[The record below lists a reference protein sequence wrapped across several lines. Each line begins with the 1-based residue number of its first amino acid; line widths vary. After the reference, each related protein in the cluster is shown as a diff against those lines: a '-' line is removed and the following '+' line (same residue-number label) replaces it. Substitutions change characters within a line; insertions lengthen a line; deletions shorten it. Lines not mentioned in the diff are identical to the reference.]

1 MGQSICWDEEEGQAS
16 GRQPVNSVKSCRSL
30 QIPGTL
36 IRARGTRCKKV
47 VKVIHQVCN
56 IVLIQQDPFHHI
68 HHGIKNVRRRAEN
81 EGEGQIDKEL
91 AMPLHPQKIPI
102 LWINCDITIRSLHHS
117 PRPMLGNHA
126 DYLVELNIVHSKF
139 VRIDTVVHT

>member
-1 MGQSICWDEEEGQAS
+1 M
-16 GRQPVNSVKSCRSL
+16 
-30 QIPGTL
+30 
-36 IRARGTRCKKV
+36 
-47 VKVIHQVCN
+47 HQVCN

-68 HHGIKNVRRRAEN
+68 CHGIKNVRHRTEN
-81 EGEGQIDKEL
+81 EGEGRIDKEL

-102 LWINCDITIRSLHHS
+102 LWMNGNITIRSLHNELGHHS

-139 VRIDTVVHT
+139 VRIDTIVHT